1 MEKAYK
7 EMSDTDLDEML
18 RRTQNKLE
26 DAEDELEII
35 NGQSQSGQHMS
46 SKYFQSHCGR
56 IEQDIKYFH
65 EAIEEINTEI
75 KNRKK

>member
-1 MEKAYK
+1 MEKNYK
-7 EMSDTDLDEML
+7 DMSDTDLEEL
-18 RRTQNKLE
+18 LWKTKNKLE
-26 DAEDELEII
+26 DAEDEFEII

-56 IEQDIKYFH
+56 IEQEIKYFH
-65 EAIEEINTEI
+65 DAIEEIDVEI